1 MKMGKLGHNLKTI
14 VDNAVRLKQV
24 RKDGLQFGDMVVIN
38 TRNSVYSLRTLSD
51 GSYMVC
57 GGWFDKKGLS
67 PMKTTV
73 RGCTWGGNIIKMDIV
88 AACGLC
94 VEFGNRVV
102 TTPIRKVIVIP
113 NGGEN

>member
-1 MKMGKLGHNLKTI
+1 MSKLGYSLDKI
-14 VDNAVRLKQV
+14 VNNAIHLKQV
-24 RKDGLQFGDMVVIN
+24 RKAGLHFGDMVVIK

-51 GSYMVC
+51 GSFLVC

-73 RGCTWGGNIIKMDIV
+73 RGCTWGGSIIKMDIV

-94 VEFGNRVV
+94 LEFGNRVV
-102 TTPIRKVIVIP
+102 TSPIKKVEVIP
-113 NGGEN
+113 EAGEN